1 MNIRA
6 GKFVHDA
13 LREGQRL
20 RPKTWGKKSRCPRKA
35 RRDAKRPRRFGGHRC
50 QNRQQAD
57 LAVQIAA
64 WRGDLHGCLRRIQ
77 QGQQHCLRHPLKRLP

>member
-1 MNIRA
+1 VNIRA

-35 RRDAKRPRRFGGHRC
+35 RRDAKREL
-50 QNRQQAD
+50 QNS
-57 LAVQIAA
+57 
-64 WRGDLHGCLRRIQ
+64 
-77 QGQQHCLRHPLKRLP
+77 